1 MIMKNL
7 LTLALSAA
15 IALSPAVCGGGSGD
29 GGPEVPGGS
38 AGENVQIPN
47 PFADYDSLA
56 DAAAAAGFELT
67 VPEEIGGSPR
77 RTIQVMTTDPR
88 MIQIFYGDEDSRLCV
103 RKAAGGEDISG
114 DYNVYPQVVTADVD
128 GMSVTE
134 KGRDDRV
141 MVAVWSDGGYA
152 YAVVSDAGM
161 SAGDAAALIQS
172 IK

>member
-15 IALSPAVCGGGSGD
+15 IALSPAVCGGSGD
-29 GGPEVPGGS
+29 GGQTAPGGI
-38 AGENVQIPN
+38 AGESVQIPD

-67 VPEEIGGSPR
+67 APEEIDGSPR
-77 RTIQVMTTDPR
+77 RTVQVMTTDPK
-88 MIQIFYGDEDSRLCV
+88 MIQIFYGDGDSRLCV
-103 RKAAGGEDISG
+103 RKAVGSGDISG
-114 DYNVYPQVVTADVD
+114 DYSVYPQVGTADVD
-128 GMSVTE
+128 GLSVTE

-141 MVAVWSDGGYA
+141 MVAVWSDGGYT